1 MTPVRCFYGSYS
13 NAVCQPLITYK
24 GGGTYREVD
33 LRVWSPVASLWSLLS
48 QTYTMTPTRGLPSGW
63 YKYLGIAYLP
73 RDNLTLE
80 TCYEI
85 HDNLYDQIEHTREQF
100 NF

>member
-1 MTPVRCFYGSYS
+1 MEAVHTEKSISGCGYLWQAYGHSS
-13 NAVCQPLITYK
+13 
-24 GGGTYREVD
+24 
-33 LRVWSPVASLWSLLS
+33 SP
-48 QTYTMTPTRGLPSGW
+48 TYTMTPTRGLPSGW

>member
-1 MTPVRCFYGSYS
+1 MHTEKSISGCGH
-13 NAVCQPLITYK
+13 
-24 GGGTYREVD
+24 
-33 LRVWSPVASLWSLLS
+33 LWQVSGRIFS

-80 TCYEI
+80 TCYEM
-85 HDNLYDQIEHTREQF
+85 HDNMYDLIEHTREQF